1 MSARGRLFVITAP
14 SGAGKTTLVHEL
26 ISREPGL
33 AFSISYTTR
42 PKREGEQTGKDY
54 FFASQR
60 EFEEMLSRD
69 AFLEHAEV
77 FDHHYGTARE
87 QVEELLS
94 AGRNVILEIDWQ
106 GAAQVRANMPECSSI
121 FILPP
126 SLEELERRLRGRATD
141 SEEVIRRR
149 FGDAVADMSHWEE
162 FDYAV
167 INDEL
172 ADAADQLHAIVA
184 GRDGDNRTDSPA
196 LRNRIEAIL
205 N

>member
-1 MSARGRLFVITAP
+1 MNRRGRLFVITAP

-42 PKREGEQTGKDY
+42 PQRKGEENGKDY
-54 FFASQR
+54 FFVNQD
-60 EFEEMLSRD
+60 EFTQMLGSN

-77 FDHHYGTARE
+77 FDHHYGTSRD
-87 QVEELLS
+87 QVDELLS
-94 AGRNVILEIDWQ
+94 VGRNVILEIDWQ
-106 GAAQVRANMPECSSI
+106 GAAQVRANMPDCCSI

-149 FGDAVADMSHWEE
+149 FGDAVADMSHWSE

-167 INDEL
+167 INDQL
-172 ADAADQLHAIVA
+172 DTAADQLHAIIQ
-184 GRDGDNRTDSPA
+184 GRAGDNRTDSSA
-196 LRNRIEAIL
+196 LRHRIKDIL